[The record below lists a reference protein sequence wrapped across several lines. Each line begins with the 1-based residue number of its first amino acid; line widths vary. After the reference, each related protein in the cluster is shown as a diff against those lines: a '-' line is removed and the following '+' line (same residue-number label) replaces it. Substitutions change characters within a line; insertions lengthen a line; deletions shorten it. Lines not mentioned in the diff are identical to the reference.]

1 MISLT
6 FENLKERQR
15 KGRNARPRG
24 VDIRIHRALSWL
36 QAAEGAGDTEEAF
49 IFLWIAFNAIYAREF
64 DPGSELSEKDAFKD
78 FLHQLIRLDAE
89 GMLYDVIWHNY
100 SGKIRLFIDNQYVS
114 RHFWSHQNG
123 LLTEAEWEK
132 GFESSKRAA
141 QRALAKKDTFVFS
154 SILFDR
160 LYMLR
165 NQLFHGGATWH
176 GKINRAQIRDG
187 ARILQSMIPVII
199 HLVLE
204 NPNESWGEPCFPP
217 LQE

>member
-1 MISLT
+1 MTI
-6 FENLKERQR
+6 E
-15 KGRNARPRG
+15 A
-24 VDIRIHRALSWL
+24 V
-36 QAAEGAGDTEEAF
+36 AGDMV
-49 IFLWIAFNAIYAREF
+49 
-64 DPGSELSEKDAFKD
+64 GSVHEWRNIKAKD
-78 FLHQLIRLDAE
+78 FI
-89 GMLYDVIWHNY
+89 
-100 SGKIRLFIDNQYVS
+100 LFSVGCRYTD
-114 RHFWSHQNG
+114 
-123 LLTEAEWEK
+123 
-132 GFESSKRAA
+132 
-141 QRALAKKDTFVFS
+141 DFS

-217 LQE
+217 LEG